1 MDVHLWM
8 FVVLVIL
15 IALSAFFSASET
27 AFSSMNEI
35 RMKNYAK
42 EGNKKAKTA
51 LKIAQNYDKALST
64 ILIGNN
70 IVNIAAASIGTVI
83 ATAWFGAN
91 GAWISTIVMT
101 LLVLTFGEILPKS
114 FAKDNAENLAL
125 KVAGVLHCLM
135 RVFSPLVWFFIG
147 LRNLVGGKKGN
158 EHPSVTEEELKVIMQ
173 EIQDEGV
180 LEERES
186 ELAQSAL
193 EFDEIDVD
201 EIFTPRVDVAAVDV
215 ESEPEEVKNLFL
227 TCKFSRM
234 PVYEGQID
242 NIIGI
247 LHEREFL
254 AKMLSHEPVELR
266 SLVRE
271 AVFIPQSLKI
281 SSALAELQKKKQQ
294 MAIVVDDYGGTAGVI
309 TVEDIL
315 EELVGE
321 IWDEDEEIEEDVV
334 CIAENVYEVKA
345 QANIYDVFD
354 RIGVAYTDKELPSGS
369 NTVGGWILDT
379 LQDIPEEKESFSFNN
394 VTVTVMEMD
403 DLRIQTV
410 RMEVVPQE
418 DNAEE
423 EED

>member
-8 FVVLVIL
+8 FIVLGVL

-70 IVNIAAASIGTVI
+70 IVNIASASLGTVI
-83 ATAWFGAN
+83 ATILFGAN
-91 GAWISTIVMT
+91 GAWISTIAMT
-101 LLVLTFGEILPKS
+101 ILVLIFGEILPKS
-114 FAKDNAENLAL
+114 FAKENAENFAL
-125 KVAGVLHCLM
+125 KVAGILRFLM
-135 RVFSPLVWFFIG
+135 KLFSPLVWFFIS
-147 LRNLVGGKKGN
+147 LRKLVAGKK
-158 EHPSVTEEELKVIMQ
+158 EKEQPSVTEEELKVIMQ

-180 LEERES
+180 LEEQES

-215 ESEPEEVKNLFL
+215 EMEPEEVKNLFF

-242 NIIGI
+242 NVIGI

-254 AKMLSHEPVELR
+254 SKLLSGEPIDLR
-266 SLVRE
+266 SLARE
-271 AVFIPQSLKI
+271 ALFIPQSLKI
-281 SSALAELQKKKQQ
+281 SLALAELQKKKQQ

-334 CIAENVYEVKA
+334 LIAEQVYEVNA

-354 RIGVAYTDKELPSGS
+354 QVGVQYKEKELSGGS

-379 LQDIPEEKESFSFNN
+379 LQDIPEENETFSFHN
-394 VTVTVMEMD
+394 VTVTVKEMED
-403 DLRIQTV
+403 QRIQTV
-410 RMEVVPQE
+410 RMEVTPIEEQE
-418 DNAEE
+418 ETEE
-423 EED
+423 E

>member
-1 MDVHLWM
+1 M
-8 FVVLVIL
+8 FIVLGVL

-70 IVNIAAASIGTVI
+70 IVNIASASLGTVI
-83 ATAWFGAN
+83 ATILFGAN
-91 GAWISTIVMT
+91 GAWISTIAMT
-101 LLVLTFGEILPKS
+101 ILVLIFGEILPKS
-114 FAKDNAENLAL
+114 FAKENAENFAL
-125 KVAGVLHCLM
+125 KVAGVLHFLM
-135 RVFSPLVWFFIG
+135 KLFSPLVWFFIS
-147 LRNLVGGKKGN
+147 LRKLVAGKK
-158 EHPSVTEEELKVIMQ
+158 EKEQPSVTEEELKVIMQ

-180 LEERES
+180 LEEQES

-215 ESEPEEVKNLFL
+215 EMEPEEVKNLFF

-242 NIIGI
+242 NVIGI

-254 AKMLSHEPVELR
+254 SKLLSGEPIDLR
-266 SLVRE
+266 SLARE
-271 AVFIPQSLKI
+271 ALFIPQSLKI
-281 SSALAELQKKKQQ
+281 SLALAELQKKKQQ

-334 CIAENVYEVKA
+334 LIAEQVYEVNA

-354 RIGVAYTDKELPSGS
+354 QVGVQYKEKELSGGS

-379 LQDIPEEKESFSFNN
+379 LQDIPEENETFSFHN
-394 VTVTVMEMD
+394 VTVTVKEMED
-403 DLRIQTV
+403 QRIQTV
-410 RMEVVPQE
+410 RMEVTPVEEQE
-418 DNAEE
+418 ETEE
-423 EED
+423 E

>member
-8 FVVLVIL
+8 FIVLGVL

-70 IVNIAAASIGTVI
+70 IVNIASASLGTVI
-83 ATAWFGAN
+83 ATILFGAN
-91 GAWISTIVMT
+91 GAWISTIAMT
-101 LLVLTFGEILPKS
+101 ILVLIFGEILPKS
-114 FAKDNAENLAL
+114 FAKENAEKFAL
-125 KVAGVLHCLM
+125 KVAGVLHFLM
-135 RVFSPLVWFFIG
+135 KLFSPLVWFFIS
-147 LRNLVGGKKGN
+147 LRKLVAGKK
-158 EHPSVTEEELKVIMQ
+158 EKEQPSVTEEELKVIMQ

-180 LEERES
+180 LEEQES

-215 ESEPEEVKNLFL
+215 EMDSEEVKNLFF

-242 NIIGI
+242 NVIGI

-254 AKMLSHEPVELR
+254 SKLLSGEPIDLR
-266 SLVRE
+266 SLARE
-271 AVFIPQSLKI
+271 ALFIPQSLKI
-281 SSALAELQKKKQQ
+281 SLALAELQKKKQQ

-334 CIAENVYEVKA
+334 MIAEHVYEVNA

-354 RIGVAYTDKELPSGS
+354 QVGVQYKEKELSGGS

-379 LQDIPEEKESFSFNN
+379 LQDIPEENETFSFHN
-394 VTVTVMEMD
+394 VTVTVKEMED
-403 DLRIQTV
+403 QRIQTV
-410 RMEVVPQE
+410 RMEVTP
-418 DNAEE
+418 AEE
-423 EED
+423 MEETEEE

>member
-1 MDVHLWM
+1 M
-8 FVVLVIL
+8 FIVLGVL

-70 IVNIAAASIGTVI
+70 IVNIASASLGTVI
-83 ATAWFGAN
+83 ATILFGAN
-91 GAWISTIVMT
+91 GAWISTIAMT
-101 LLVLTFGEILPKS
+101 ILVLIFGEILPKS
-114 FAKDNAENLAL
+114 FAKENAENFAL
-125 KVAGVLHCLM
+125 KVAGILRFLM
-135 RVFSPLVWFFIG
+135 KLFSPLVWFFIS
-147 LRNLVGGKKGN
+147 LRKLVAGKK
-158 EHPSVTEEELKVIMQ
+158 EKEQPSVTEEELKVIMQ

-180 LEERES
+180 LEEQES

-215 ESEPEEVKNLFL
+215 EMEPEEVKNLFF

-242 NIIGI
+242 NVIGI

-254 AKMLSHEPVELR
+254 SKLLSGEPIDLR
-266 SLVRE
+266 SLARE
-271 AVFIPQSLKI
+271 ALFIPQSLKI
-281 SSALAELQKKKQQ
+281 SLALAELQKKKQQ

-334 CIAENVYEVKA
+334 LIAEQVYEVNA

-354 RIGVAYTDKELPSGS
+354 QVGVQYKEKELSGGS

-379 LQDIPEEKESFSFNN
+379 LQDIPEENETFSFHN
-394 VTVTVMEMD
+394 VTVTVKEMED
-403 DLRIQTV
+403 QRIQTV
-410 RMEVVPQE
+410 RMEVTPIEEQE
-418 DNAEE
+418 ETEE
-423 EED
+423 E

>member
-8 FVVLVIL
+8 FIVLGVL

-70 IVNIAAASIGTVI
+70 IVNIASASLGTVI
-83 ATAWFGAN
+83 ATILFGAN
-91 GAWISTIVMT
+91 GAWISTIAMT
-101 LLVLTFGEILPKS
+101 ILVLIFGEILPKS
-114 FAKDNAENLAL
+114 FAKENAENFAL
-125 KVAGVLHCLM
+125 KVAGVLHFLM
-135 RVFSPLVWFFIG
+135 KLFSPLVWFFIS
-147 LRNLVGGKKGN
+147 LRKLVAGKK
-158 EHPSVTEEELKVIMQ
+158 EKEQPSVTEEELKVIMQ

-180 LEERES
+180 LEEQES

-215 ESEPEEVKNLFL
+215 EMEPEEVKNLFF

-242 NIIGI
+242 NVIGI

-254 AKMLSHEPVELR
+254 SKLLSGEPIDLR
-266 SLVRE
+266 SLARE
-271 AVFIPQSLKI
+271 ALFIPQSLKI
-281 SSALAELQKKKQQ
+281 SLALAELQKKKQQ

-334 CIAENVYEVKA
+334 LIAEQVYEVNA

-354 RIGVAYTDKELPSGS
+354 QVGVQYKEKELSGGS

-379 LQDIPEEKESFSFNN
+379 LQDIPEENETFSFHN
-394 VTVTVMEMD
+394 VTVTVKEMED
-403 DLRIQTV
+403 QRIQTV
-410 RMEVVPQE
+410 RMEVTPVEEQE
-418 DNAEE
+418 ETEE
-423 EED
+423 E

>member
-8 FVVLVIL
+8 FIVLGVL

-51 LKIAQNYDKALST
+51 LKIAQSYDKALST

-70 IVNIAAASIGTVI
+70 IVNIASASLGTVI
-83 ATAWFGAN
+83 ATIFFGTN
-91 GAWISTIVMT
+91 GAWISTIAMT
-101 LLVLTFGEILPKS
+101 ILVLIFGEILPKS
-114 FAKDNAENLAL
+114 FAKENAEDFAL
-125 KVAGVLHCLM
+125 KVAGILHFLM
-135 RVFSPLVWFFIG
+135 KLFSPLVWFFIG
-147 LRNLVGGKKGN
+147 LRKLVAGKK
-158 EHPSVTEEELKVIMQ
+158 EKEQPSVTEEELKVIMQ

-180 LEERES
+180 LEEQES

-215 ESEPEEVKNLFL
+215 DMEPEEVKNLFF

-242 NIIGI
+242 NVIGI

-254 AKMLSHEPVELR
+254 SKLLSGEPIDLR
-266 SLVRE
+266 SLARE
-271 AVFIPQSLKI
+271 ALFIPQSLKI
-281 SSALAELQKKKQQ
+281 SLALAELQKKKQQ

-334 CIAENVYEVKA
+334 PVAEHVYEVNA

-354 RIGVAYTDKELPSGS
+354 QVGVQYKEKELSGGS

-379 LQDIPEEKESFSFNN
+379 LQDIPEENETFSFHN
-394 VTVTVMEMD
+394 VTVTVKEMED
-403 DLRIQTV
+403 QRIQTV
-410 RMEVVPQE
+410 RMEVTPIEEQE
-418 DNAEE
+418 ETKE
-423 EED
+423 

>member
-8 FVVLVIL
+8 FIVLGVL

-42 EGNKKAKTA
+42 DGNKKAKTA
-51 LKIAQNYDKALST
+51 LKIAQSYDKALST

-70 IVNIAAASIGTVI
+70 IVNIASASLGTVI
-83 ATAWFGAN
+83 ATIFFGAN

-101 LLVLTFGEILPKS
+101 ILVLIFGEILPKS
-114 FAKDNAENLAL
+114 FAKENAESFAL
-125 KVAGVLHCLM
+125 KVAGVLHFLM
-135 RVFSPLVWFFIG
+135 KLFSPLVWFFIS
-147 LRNLVGGKKGN
+147 LRKLVAGKK
-158 EHPSVTEEELKVIMQ
+158 EKEQPSVTEEELKVIMQ

-180 LEERES
+180 LEEQES

-201 EIFTPRVDVAAVDV
+201 EIFTPRVDVTAVDV
-215 ESEPEEVKNLFL
+215 DMEPEEVKNLFF

-242 NIIGI
+242 NVIGI

-254 AKMLSHEPVELR
+254 SKLLSGEPIDLR
-266 SLVRE
+266 TLARE
-271 AVFIPQSLKI
+271 AMFIPQSLKI
-281 SSALAELQKKKQQ
+281 SLALAELQKKKQQ

-334 CIAENVYEVKA
+334 LVAEHVYEVNA

-354 RIGVAYTDKELPSGS
+354 QVGVVYKEKELSGGS

-379 LQDIPEEKESFSFNN
+379 LQDIPEENETFSFHN
-394 VTVTVMEMD
+394 VTVTVKEMED
-403 DLRIQTV
+403 QRIQTV
-410 RMEVVPQE
+410 RMEVTPVE
-418 DNAEE
+418 ETEETEE
-423 EED
+423 E

>member
-8 FVVLVIL
+8 FIVLGVL

-70 IVNIAAASIGTVI
+70 IVNIASASLGTVI
-83 ATAWFGAN
+83 ATILFGAN
-91 GAWISTIVMT
+91 GAWISTIAMT
-101 LLVLTFGEILPKS
+101 ILVLIFGEILPKS
-114 FAKDNAENLAL
+114 FAKENAENFAL
-125 KVAGVLHCLM
+125 KVAGILRFLM
-135 RVFSPLVWFFIG
+135 KLFSPLVWFCIS
-147 LRNLVGGKKGN
+147 LRKLVAGKK
-158 EHPSVTEEELKVIMQ
+158 EKEQPSVTEEELKVIMQ

-180 LEERES
+180 LEEQES

-215 ESEPEEVKNLFL
+215 EMEPEEVKNLFF

-242 NIIGI
+242 NVIGI

-254 AKMLSHEPVELR
+254 SKLLSGEPIDLR
-266 SLVRE
+266 SLARE
-271 AVFIPQSLKI
+271 ALFIPQSLKI
-281 SSALAELQKKKQQ
+281 SLALAELQKKKQQ

-334 CIAENVYEVKA
+334 LIAEQVYEVNA

-354 RIGVAYTDKELPSGS
+354 QVGVQYKEKELSGGS

-379 LQDIPEEKESFSFNN
+379 LQDIPEENETFSFHN
-394 VTVTVMEMD
+394 VTVTVKEMED
-403 DLRIQTV
+403 QRIQTV
-410 RMEVVPQE
+410 RMEVTPIEEQE
-418 DNAEE
+418 ETEE
-423 EED
+423 E